1 MRKFFAL
8 ITVALLSFGLV
19 VTDANAKR
27 FGGGSSFG
35 KQRTT
40 TTRQAEPPKP
50 AQAPAAAPTPAPG
63 GNRWLGPLAG
73 LAAGGLLA
81 SLFMGHGFSGINF
94 TDILMI
100 LLIGG
105 GIFLVLR
112 MVRRP
117 AAPAPQPM
125 QYAGYG
131 EQTIHGMTGLGG
143 TVAPPAVEPAKP
155 STRPD
160 WFQDEPF
167 LRDAKAHFIRLQ
179 AAYDAGDLNDI
190 REYTTPEVFAEI
202 SLQLQ
207 ERGGKANKTEVVT
220 LNAEIADV
228 ATEGDL
234 VVASVRFSGLL
245 REDSPQATPFS
256 EVWHIQKNQSQPNAS
271 WHIAGIQQD

>member
-8 ITVALLSFGLV
+8 FAITLLSFGLV

-27 FGGGSSFG
+27 FGGGGSFG
-35 KQRTT
+35 KQRQI
-40 TTRQAEPPKP
+40 TRQAEPARPL
-50 AQAPAAAPTPAPG
+50 QAPAAAPAPG

-94 TDILMI
+94 MDILMI
-100 LLIGG
+100 ALLGV
-105 GIFLVLR
+105 GIMMVLR
-112 MVRRP
+112 ALRRP
-117 AAPAPQPM
+117 APRAPQPM

-131 EQTIHGMTGLGG
+131 EQTLNGMTGLGG
-143 TVAPPAVEPAKP
+143 TVAAPAIEPAKP
-155 STRPD
+155 ASTRPD
-160 WFQDEPF
+160 WFQEEPF

-234 VVASVRFSGLL
+234 VIASVRFSGLL

-271 WHIAGIQQD
+271 WFVAGIQQD